1 MLYQLVST
9 LNVYLATVKREEGQG
24 MAEYALIIAL
34 VAIVLA
40 ASLTSLQGGIA
51 SVFTSIV
58 SAFNI
63 GG

>member
-1 MLYQLVST
+1 MLFQLVST
-9 LNVYLATVKREEGQG
+9 LNSHLVTVKREEGQG

-51 SVFTSIV
+51 SVFTTIV
-58 SAFNI
+58 AAFNI
-63 GG
+63 GA